1 MINIRK
7 KGIAMQISNLKAVI
21 VILAVALG
29 CFLGGCAPMDDVSFA
44 RRVIEQLI
52 EGRHSVRGMIDWSSL
67 KVLHYDVGAEYK
79 KLKNDDERLGYERD
93 FITNFAGGFK
103 ELGAKATA
111 FFNWNKGEQTGANLG
126 VVTANCYDEKSV
138 FYFYI
143 RHDGA
148 RKKLVEILVTTKYKL
163 PPKEPVGEKE
173 NVATPEG

>member
-44 RRVIEQLI
+44 RTIMEQLI

-79 KLKNDDERLGYERD
+79 KLKNDDERVGYERD
-93 FITNFAGGFK
+93 FITNFAAGFK
-103 ELGAKATA
+103 ELGAKAAA
-111 FFNWNKGEQTGANLG
+111 FFNWHQDAHSNANLG
-126 VVTANCYDEKSV
+126 IVAANCFDEKSV

-148 RKKLVEILVTTKYKL
+148 SKKLVRIEATTEYKL
-163 PPKEPVGEKE
+163 PPKEQVGEKE
-173 NVATPEG
+173 NVAAPEG